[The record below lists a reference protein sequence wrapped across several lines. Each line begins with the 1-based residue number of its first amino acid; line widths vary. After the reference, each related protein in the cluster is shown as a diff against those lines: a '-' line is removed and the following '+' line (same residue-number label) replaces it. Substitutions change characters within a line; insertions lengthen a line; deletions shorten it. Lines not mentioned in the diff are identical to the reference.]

1 MFCSPNGEL
10 LMDVIIPHHRLDE
23 MLGNICESLKIK
35 NSLAQQNVSLLKDAK
50 DIPETLKNEMTEFY
64 AKDFALFEQLDE
76 INAVGMEKLG
86 HIARWLFEL
95 TFLTYQ
101 LSTRVYRNL
110 QVDRGRIACP
120 IGLYLNNGH
129 VYERSP

>member
-35 NSLAQQNVSLLKDAK
+35 NSLAQQNVSLLNDAK

-86 HIARWLFEL
+86 HIAR
-95 TFLTYQ
+95 
-101 LSTRVYRNL
+101 
-110 QVDRGRIACP
+110 
-120 IGLYLNNGH
+120 
-129 VYERSP
+129 